1 MGQMKYLRY
10 AQTGIFLFEEW
21 IDHKTMHDIFNNP
34 TDKLIS
40 AGKTAFWAVDDEL
53 QVKAGGGSV
62 TLKIFESLPDDAD
75 LIKRR
80 LQLY

>member
-10 AQTGIFLFEEW
+10 EEAGIILFEEH
-21 IDHKTMHDIFNNP
+21 ISHKTMHEIFSSP
-34 TDKLIS
+34 IDKLIS
-40 AGKTAFWAVDDEL
+40 AGTTAFWAVDDEL
-53 QVKAGGGSV
+53 EVQAGGGSV